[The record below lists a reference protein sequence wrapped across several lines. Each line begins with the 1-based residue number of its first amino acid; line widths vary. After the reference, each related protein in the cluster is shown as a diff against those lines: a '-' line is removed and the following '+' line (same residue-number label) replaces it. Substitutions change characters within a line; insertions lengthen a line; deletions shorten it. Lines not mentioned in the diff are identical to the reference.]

1 MAVNFYPDI
10 VKLIQTPIFRGLTN
24 VLNTSMKM
32 LETPRLV
39 IRPFTINDLQSIHQ
53 ILDHE
58 LQDSD
63 FGNEGSQ
70 TLVDRERWLQWTLL
84 NYEQLSKLNQ
94 PPYGERAIIQKD
106 SNKLIG
112 ICGYVPCLDCFEQLC
127 DFNQTENLACQSFTT
142 TEFGLFYAIS
152 KSFQGFGFATEA
164 TVAMST
170 YAFEHLHVKRIIAT
184 TTYDNEASINVMRKL
199 GMHLKKNPLSS
210 PAWLQVVGIL
220 NNPHNKGK
228 T

>member
-1 MAVNFYPDI
+1 M
-10 VKLIQTPIFRGLTN
+10 TT
-24 VLNTSMKM
+24 MKI
-32 LETPRLV
+32 LETSRLV
-39 IRPFTINDLQSIHQ
+39 IRPFTIDDLQSIHQ

-70 TLVDRERWLQWTLL
+70 TFEVRTRWLQWTLL
-84 NYEQLSKLNQ
+84 NYEQLSKLKQ
-94 PPYGERAIIQKD
+94 PPYGERAIVQKD
-106 SNKLIG
+106 SKELIG

-127 DFNQTENLACQSFTT
+127 DFNQTEKPAYQSLAT

-164 TVAMST
+164 AVAMTT

-184 TTYDNEASINVMRKL
+184 TTYDNAASVNVMRKL

-210 PAWLQVVGIL
+210 PAWLQVVGVL
-220 NNPHNKGK
+220 NNPSSF
-228 T
+228 